1 MWYSV
6 YREAR
11 CAAQAGPACPA
22 YTLHHVEAASSLA
35 LEDIPVMVD
44 PASCSSNTTTNN
56 HHHNNN
62 NNNNHTDN
70 NNHHNVPVV
79 VECGPPPAPWPQP
92 RPHSILKQRRVT
104 PGARA
109 SSKQRVRSNDP

>member
-1 MWYSV
+1 MCTV

-22 YTLHHVEAASSLA
+22 YTLHH
-35 LEDIPVMVD
+35 VMVD

-62 NNNNHTDN
+62 NNNHTDN
-70 NNHHNVPVV
+70 NNHHNVPAV
-79 VECGPPPAPWPQP
+79 VECGSPPAPWPQP

-104 PGARA
+104 PGDRA
-109 SSKQRVRSNDP
+109 SSKQRV

>member
-56 HHHNNN
+56 H
-62 NNNNHTDN
+62 TDN
-70 NNHHNVPVV
+70 SNHHNVPAV

-104 PGARA
+104 PGDRA
-109 SSKQRVRSNDP
+109 SSKQRV

>member
-1 MWYSV
+1 MWYNV

-44 PASCSSNTTTNN
+44 PASCSSNTDTNN
-56 HHHNNN
+56 HHHNNS
-62 NNNNHTDN
+62 D
-70 NNHHNVPVV
+70 HHNVPAV
-79 VECGPPPAPWPQP
+79 VECGSPPAPWPQP

-104 PGARA
+104 PGDRA

>member
-1 MWYSV
+1 M

-35 LEDIPVMVD
+35 VEDIPVMVD
-44 PASCSSNTTTNN
+44 PASCSSNTDT
-56 HHHNNN
+56 
-62 NNNNHTDN
+62 NNHTDNSNHHHHN
-70 NNHHNVPVV
+70 NNHHNVPAV
-79 VECGPPPAPWPQP
+79 VECGPPPAPW
-92 RPHSILKQRRVT
+92 PHSILKQRRVT

-109 SSKQRVRSNDP
+109 SSKQRVSSNDP